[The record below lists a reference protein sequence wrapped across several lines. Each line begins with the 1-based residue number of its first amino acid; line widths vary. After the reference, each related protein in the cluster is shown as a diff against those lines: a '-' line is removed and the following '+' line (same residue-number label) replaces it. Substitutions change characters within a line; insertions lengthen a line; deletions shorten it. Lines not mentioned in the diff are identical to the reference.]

1 MGRPQPST
9 SHYPWH
15 ALAMIRGRKQVQ
27 IKDTSTDEDAVPEA
41 NAFNYALLSVP
52 VRVAHRPGIIR
63 RICSF
68 GSSYLLEHP
77 PKSKQF
83 AGYFTGCRVLACS
96 KGYSACP
103 SAALKIML
111 CRGCAAGG
119 HSSDCGMF
127 SRVGA
132 PGVLCRTLGRLC
144 GMLRG
149 RFWGRVVYKCSPRR
163 ADKGE

>member
-15 ALAMIRGRKQVQ
+15 ALAMISGRKQVQ

-83 AGYFTGCRVLACS
+83 AGYFTGCRVLAC
-96 KGYSACP
+96 
-103 SAALKIML
+103 
-111 CRGCAAGG
+111 
-119 HSSDCGMF
+119 
-127 SRVGA
+127 
-132 PGVLCRTLGRLC
+132 GVLCMSECGTQNNALQGMCCRWALLGLRDVFEGGRSRGALQDSGSALRDASWEILGTC
-144 GMLRG
+144 SLQMLSEAG
-149 RFWGRVVYKCSPRR
+149 RQG
-163 ADKGE
+163 